1 MIAHNVPMGS
11 AAEGRQPAEYVA
23 MAEDV
28 ASAQRVFLF
37 HEFNTVIGR
46 LNKKYGVQ
54 EVAEQCRVWAEFIEA
69 QVARIDGP
77 EGG

>member
-1 MIAHNVPMGS
+1 MSDTDPQLI
-11 AAEGRQPAEYVA
+11 AEYVA

-28 ASAQRVFLF
+28 ASAQRVYLF

-46 LNKKYGVQ
+46 LNKKYGVR

-69 QVARIDGP
+69 QVARIDGSSD
-77 EGG
+77 G